1 MKIIFTILSNQIIAL
16 LSQHARFLSNSEQY
30 AIFQSL
36 RLWILFQGL
45 LSENSKLQFPHF
57 GFILSVNS
65 SKYSRYFKVSNLKFL
80 KTFSNPLVQFHFSVF
95 LLSFE
100 KRLSP
105 SDRSII
111 SSTRNSGE
119 ERRIELF
126 GWPASVDFT
135 PIIAL
140 SSINRRAP
148 AVRDIVSP
156 STRIPAHNA
165 PCCES
170 VVADFVAKSRK
181 GLLATPILL
190 PTLTPSKPRRGGE
203 RETTAYLV
211 ASLHFTR
218 SRSRY
223 FSSFAQFD
231 PSFTVYLIPL
241 NLSSLE
247 SATPAHSRS
256 FSSSFEETLLD
267 FQSFSSFRVSEIN
280 V

>member
-1 MKIIFTILSNQIIAL
+1 MDQ
-16 LSQHARFLSNSEQY
+16 
-30 AIFQSL
+30 
-36 RLWILFQGL
+36 
-45 LSENSKLQFPHF
+45 
-57 GFILSVNS
+57 
-65 SKYSRYFKVSNLKFL
+65 KYSIYKFL
-80 KTFSNPLVQFHFSVF
+80 DISKFRVWNFLTPWNLLVQFQFPVF
-95 LLSFE
+95 LRFE

-111 SSTRNSGE
+111 SITRNSGE

-140 SSINRRAP
+140 SSISRAS

-156 STRIPAHNA
+156 STRIPVHNA
-165 PCCES
+165 PRCCES

-190 PTLTPSKPRRGGE
+190 PTLTPSEPRRGGE

-223 FSSFAQFD
+223 FSSFARFD
-231 PSFTVYLIPL
+231 PSF
-241 NLSSLE
+241 
-247 SATPAHSRS
+247 A
-256 FSSSFEETLLD
+256 LLTCP
-267 FQSFSSFRVSEIN
+267 R
-280 V
+280 